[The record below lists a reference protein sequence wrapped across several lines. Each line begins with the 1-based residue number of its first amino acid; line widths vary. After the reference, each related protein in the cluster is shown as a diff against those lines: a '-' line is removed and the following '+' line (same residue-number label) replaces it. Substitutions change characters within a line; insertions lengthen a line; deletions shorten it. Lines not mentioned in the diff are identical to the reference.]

1 MSPSPLSP
9 ASTSPIFEPAKLGP
23 ITLRNRIIKA
33 ATFEGR
39 TPGALVSD
47 QLIDFHRSFAKGGV
61 GMTTVAYCAVSPEG
75 RTEVDQ
81 LFWRPEALPGLRKLT
96 DAVHAEG
103 AAIAAQ
109 IGHAGPVADE
119 SSHGLKALTP
129 KKMFHPL
136 SLTMTHGATKED
148 LERVVE
154 DHRRATLYAI
164 ECGFDAVEIHFGH
177 NYLAS
182 SFLSPRLNR
191 RKDEYGGSLE
201 NRARVVRETARAVR
215 EAAGDK
221 IAVTAKLNMR
231 DAVFAGFDIEESLE
245 VARWIEADGSLDALQ
260 LTAGSS
266 LLNPMYLF
274 HGDVPVREFAQ
285 NFRQPIKA
293 GLLVFGRLFLKKYRY
308 HPLYLLELARTFR
321 AELKLPLILLGG
333 VTDHEALDRA
343 VEEGFDFVAMGRALL
358 ADPDLPNQLKADRSA
373 KSRCIH
379 CNRCMPTIYQGT
391 HCPIYGAPPAAPSE
405 GA

>member
-1 MSPSPLSP
+1 MSQSHQKAVFQP
-9 ASTSPIFEPAKLGP
+9 AQLGP

-47 QLIDFHRSFAKGGV
+47 PLIEFHAGIARGGV

-75 RTEVDQ
+75 RTEADQ
-81 LFWRPEALPGLRKLT
+81 LYWRPEALPGLRKLT
-96 DAVHAEG
+96 EAVHREG
-103 AAIAAQ
+103 AAISAQ

-119 SSHGLKALTP
+119 SSHGHKALTP

-136 SLTMTHGATKED
+136 SLSMTKGASKDD

-154 DHRRATLYAI
+154 DHRRATKYAI

-201 NRARVVRETARAVR
+201 NRARLVRETARAVR

-221 IAVTAKLNMR
+221 LAVTAKLNMR
-231 DAVFAGFDIEESLE
+231 DAVFAGFDVEESLQ
-245 VARWIEADGSLDALQ
+245 VAKWIESDGSLDALQ

-274 HGDVPVREFAQ
+274 HGDVPLREFAQ

-293 GLLVFGRLFLKKYRY
+293 GLSVFGRFFLKKYPY

-321 AELKLPLILLGG
+321 RELKMPLILLGG
-333 VTDHEALDRA
+333 VTDNASLERA
-343 VEEGFDFVAMGRALL
+343 MTEGFDFVAMGRALL
-358 ADPDLPNQLKADRSA
+358 ADPDLPKQLEADPNA

-391 HCPIYGAPPAAPSE
+391 HCPVYGAPPALAVSL
-405 GA
+405 